1 MESINKNSSNE
12 LDPEITKIRDQII
25 KKIGDKPLDE
35 INTIIRKLLDDQMDE
50 NTRLGALAAR
60 VKIIRLKIETLYENE
75 KVKAKVIKKVKKIES
90 SEIKDVAQKN
100 SKEEEKQT
108 ETKDDSWMRIKML
121 ETAEVNGKQ
130 IEQGVVLDAKRNE
143 ALDLIDANKA
153 KKFEEKVK
161 VEEQKNSGVM
171 SNSESFKGESKDSKE
186 KNDEKVLKPKQ
197 EDKKIEVEDIGSKE
211 SKEGS
216 SNLDKKEGSD
226 ETTSEN
232 NSEVSKEKETVIED
246 NSDNESKDLQRDN
259 QSELEKSKNENKD
272 SIKDKD
278 LNEKEKSVMDSPEAF
293 QDSENKEE
301 LTSKKKDLLK
311 LHEEKNEKKES

>member
-293 QDSENKEE
+293 QDSENNEE